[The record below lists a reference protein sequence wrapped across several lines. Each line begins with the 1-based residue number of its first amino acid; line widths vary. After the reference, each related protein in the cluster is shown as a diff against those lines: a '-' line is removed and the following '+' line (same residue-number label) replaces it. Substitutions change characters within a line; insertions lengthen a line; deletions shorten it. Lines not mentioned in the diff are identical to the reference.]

1 MKNRE
6 KYIDEIITTAVNGT
20 CCGFML
26 DKVMPN
32 LIDSSVNANNLCED
46 GRCTECS
53 MLFALWL
60 DEEYTEPP
68 KPEVDWD
75 NVPVD
80 TLVRVRDNDNEEW
93 VLQYFKGIDKNREN
107 IKYMAWSYGA
117 TSATAQGNSVHWQ
130 YCELVEDEDDEEYE
144 EPPKPEVDWNK
155 VPVDTLVRVRNRES
169 EDWRLMYFKEL
180 RTDYVFKR
188 HITWK
193 DGKTSKT
200 AEGDCVGWQYCELV
214 EDEDDEE

>member
-6 KYIDEIITTAVNGT
+6 KHKNELLECIKVDGWL
-20 CCGFML
+20 CGFVKKHGVFRML
-26 DKVMPN
+26 GMDWGN
-32 LIDSSVNANNLCED
+32 YCGAIDCHCCNTILD
-46 GRCTECS
+46 
-53 MLFALWL
+53 LWL
-60 DEEYTEPP
+60 
-68 KPEVDWD
+68 
-75 NVPVD
+75 
-80 TLVRVRDNDNEEW
+80 
-93 VLQYFKGIDKNREN
+93 
-107 IKYMAWSYGA
+107 
-117 TSATAQGNSVHWQ
+117 
-130 YCELVEDEDDEEYE
+130 DEEYE

-169 EDWRLMYFKEL
+169 EDWRLMYFKEF

-214 EDEDDEE
+214 EEEDDEE